1 MEHAGA
7 VPLCHRGSRGRK
19 PPSGSAQ
26 AIAWAARKPTAA
38 MVFQRPGPCIA
49 PPVFGIAPPS
59 LPVCLLSRPHDGLGE
74 ASFSSQFLPKFYYV
88 KRRFSITS
96 KIQTNAWSI
105 KCR

>member
-1 MEHAGA
+1 MQG
-7 VPLCHRGSRGRK
+7 LCRCAIEAAEEGSRHRARPRRWPGE
-19 PPSGSAQ
+19 
-26 AIAWAARKPTAA
+26 AARKPTAA